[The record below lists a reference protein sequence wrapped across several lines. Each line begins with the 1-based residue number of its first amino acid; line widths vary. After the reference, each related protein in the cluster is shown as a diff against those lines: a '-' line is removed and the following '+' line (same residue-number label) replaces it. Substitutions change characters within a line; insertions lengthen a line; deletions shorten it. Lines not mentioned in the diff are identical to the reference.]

1 MAAIAARR
9 SNLPHSVLDNP
20 ENCRFELSID
30 ADAIAAAYYRM
41 EADVLVLIHTEVPF
55 EFSRAGFATK
65 LANGVFAILRER
77 QQKVA
82 PRCVFMANYAVHHPE
97 YSDLIC

>member
-1 MAAIAARR
+1 M
-9 SNLPHSVLDNP
+9 PHRVLDNP
-20 ENCRFELSID
+20 QNCRFALSID

-41 EADVLVLIHTEVPF
+41 EAGVLVLIHTEVPF
-55 EFSRAGFATK
+55 ENSGAGFATK
-65 LANGVFAILRER
+65 LANGLFAILRER

-82 PRCVFMANYAVHHPE
+82 PRCVFMANYAVQHPE